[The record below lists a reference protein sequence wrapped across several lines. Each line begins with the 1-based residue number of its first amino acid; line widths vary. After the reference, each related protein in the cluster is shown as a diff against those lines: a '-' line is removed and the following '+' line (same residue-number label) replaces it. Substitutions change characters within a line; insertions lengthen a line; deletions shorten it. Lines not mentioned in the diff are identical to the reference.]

1 MISWKLP
8 LSSYIL
14 RRPQNFEKSPQIIW
28 LAVHRTNDL
37 WRFRKILWPC
47 QNIWTLIN
55 PISTKGEGRLCP
67 PQYYVPP
74 PGFSDIPTALRTK
87 ARTRELLL
95 ENESPELCSRH
106 KSGLACSMFA
116 SFHKQLL
123 ICEEEEEKNYSSVKS
138 NRYVTVLDYWEMIS
152 QIPTK

>member
-1 MISWKLP
+1 M
-8 LSSYIL
+8 
-14 RRPQNFEKSPQIIW
+14 
-28 LAVHRTNDL
+28 
-37 WRFRKILWPC
+37 C
-47 QNIWTLIN
+47 
-55 PISTKGEGRLCP
+55 
-67 PQYYVPP
+67 P

-123 ICEEEEEKNYSSVKS
+123 ICEEEEEEEEKNCSSVK
-138 NRYVTVLDYWEMIS
+138 LIGM
-152 QIPTK
+152 